1 MRPSVRPSSVSH
13 VRFWVMSYTLHL
25 VHCLSPAKGLANTQE
40 HQTPSN
46 RDRCQILLRDHVRKQ
61 HNRSEDNGRSS
72 PTKDLSTSCDK
83 VAQRQCR
90 QMDVCVC
97 VVIFLV
103 CVCVCVC
110 VVCVC
115 VLCVCVVC
123 VCVCCVCVLCV
134 CVVCVCCVCWVC
146 VGCVGCV
153 VCIVCTVCV
162 VCCGLWVVCCVCCV
176 LCVVCCVCV
185 SCVCCVCCVCVF
197 TCLCVCLCLSN
208 TCKTRVVPCSD
219 RWHRRSEHPCSCAVW
234 RCPSWP

>member
-1 MRPSVRPSSVSH
+1 MHRLAHACMNCMCFSIHFPFIRELVQVLLHSFIHSCLKSLIPWSARSSIGSCMHSFTNSSMQYASVRASVSH

-72 PTKDLSTSCDK
+72 PTKDLCTSCDK

-97 VVIFLV
+97 VVIFW
-103 CVCVCVC
+103 CVCVCLVS
-110 VVCVC
+110 VVS
-115 VLCVCVVC
+115 VVS
-123 VCVCCVCVLCV
+123 V
-134 CVVCVCCVCWVC
+134 
-146 VGCVGCV
+146 
-153 VCIVCTVCV
+153 
-162 VCCGLWVVCCVCCV
+162 
-176 LCVVCCVCV
+176 
-185 SCVCCVCCVCVF
+185 VCVF

-208 TCKTRVVPCSD
+208 TCKTTVVPCSD

>member
-72 PTKDLSTSCDK
+72 PTKDLCTSCDK

-97 VVIFLV
+97 CDFLV
-103 CVCVCVC
+103 CVCVCLVSVVSVC
-110 VVCVC
+110 
-115 VLCVCVVC
+115 LRA
-123 VCVCCVCVLCV
+123 
-134 CVVCVCCVCWVC
+134 
-146 VGCVGCV
+146 
-153 VCIVCTVCV
+153 
-162 VCCGLWVVCCVCCV
+162 
-176 LCVVCCVCV
+176 CVCV
-185 SCVCCVCCVCVF
+185 SACQTLAKQRLF
-197 TCLCVCLCLSN
+197 LAQTDGIGDLS
-208 TCKTRVVPCSD
+208 TLVAAQCGDAHLGHDFPGDSRIQ
-219 RWHRRSEHPCSCAVW
+219 
-234 RCPSWP
+234 

>member
-72 PTKDLSTSCDK
+72 PTKDLCTSCDK

-97 VVIFLV
+97 CDFLV
-103 CVCVCVC
+103 CVCVCLVSVVSVVSVC
-110 VVCVC
+110 
-115 VLCVCVVC
+115 LRA
-123 VCVCCVCVLCV
+123 
-134 CVVCVCCVCWVC
+134 
-146 VGCVGCV
+146 
-153 VCIVCTVCV
+153 
-162 VCCGLWVVCCVCCV
+162 
-176 LCVVCCVCV
+176 CVCV
-185 SCVCCVCCVCVF
+185 SACQTLAKQRLF
-197 TCLCVCLCLSN
+197 LAQTDGIGDLSTLVAAQMPILAMIFLETHASSSACN
-208 TCKTRVVPCSD
+208 ACKRS
-219 RWHRRSEHPCSCAVW
+219 RRMLARFRRPFPTAF
-234 RCPSWP
+234 